1 MNESELVE
9 KIKPDIVGKRVR
21 LVHTND
27 PDTELRPGDMGTGCD
42 ITEIPFENIPIQLW
56 IHWDSGS
63 KLCLLDGVDS
73 YDIVD

>member
-1 MNESELVE
+1 MSESELVE
-9 KIKPDIVGKRVR
+9 KIKSGIVGKRVR

-27 PDTELRPGDMGTGCD
+27 PDTDLRPGDMGTVCD
-42 ITEIPFENIPIQLW
+42 ITEIPFEDIPIQLW

-63 KLCLLDGVDS
+63 KLYILDGVDI